1 MPGSVAAPAQP
12 PSRCTMQQQ
21 TQMTPTHSSALYT
34 LCVGAGGRK
43 LAEVVGAR
51 QPRSQQ
57 VRVQQR
63 YGVTRQDQ
71 LPMLENIID
80 IGTNGRQH
88 ISVGNVADAQR
99 KVFVGLRASDD
110 LKAVHVCRMSTTV
123 SEASE
128 VLGVQRQAGPCA
140 EACK

>member
-1 MPGSVAAPAQP
+1 M
-12 PSRCTMQQQ
+12 
-21 TQMTPTHSSALYT
+21 
-34 LCVGAGGRK
+34 
-43 LAEVVGAR
+43 
-51 QPRSQQ
+51 
-57 VRVQQR
+57 RVQQR

-99 KVFVGLRASDD
+99 KVFVGLRASDH
-110 LKAVHVCRMSTTV
+110 LNAVVSDTTV

-128 VLGVQRQAGPCA
+128 VLGVQRQAGPCP

>member
-1 MPGSVAAPAQP
+1 M
-12 PSRCTMQQQ
+12 
-21 TQMTPTHSSALYT
+21 
-34 LCVGAGGRK
+34 
-43 LAEVVGAR
+43 AEVVGAR

-99 KVFVGLRASDD
+99 KVFVGLRASDH
-110 LKAVHVCRMSTTV
+110 LNAVVSDTTV
-123 SEASE
+123 SEA
-128 VLGVQRQAGPCA
+128 RTR
-140 EACK
+140 